1 MATNYSESEWPE
13 SVHPDPR
20 PLHGVKS
27 RRKDKLHSI
36 LVKSRQP
43 DIANP
48 EFFFRIGSL
57 IDASTFRG
65 VQVPKG
71 VLDPKSNLGQVS
83 LQGLKSNSQVSLIAR

>member
-1 MATNYSESEWPE
+1 MATNYSEWPE
-13 SVHPDPR
+13 SVHPDHGS
-20 PLHGVKS
+20 LHGVKS

-36 LVKSRQP
+36 LSRQP
-43 DIANP
+43 ENANR

-83 LQGLKSNSQVSLIAR
+83 WEGLKSNCQV